1 MSPLNEILLILPST
15 PCARSILA
23 LRVAFSGS
31 DGLLKS
37 LTVGFSVGLRFAF
50 LSDSL
55 PCFITKVTPSERLLA
70 ASSAEIERVA
80 KLPSLYCRPSLT
92 VPVTTKVAGW
102 VEVASVIVEMLL
114 AFAVPNESCRTFE
127 TIVLP
132 VVPWWTFVLLI

>member
-1 MSPLNEILLILPST
+1 MSPLNEILPILPST

-23 LRVAFSGS
+23 LRVAFSVS
-31 DGLLKS
+31 VGLLRS
-37 LTVGFSVGLRFAF
+37 LTVGFSVGLSLAF

-55 PCFITKVTPSERLLA
+55 PCFILKVTPSERLLA

-80 KLPSLYCRPSLT
+80 ALRSLYCKPSLT

-114 AFAVPNESCRTFE
+114 AFASPNELSKTFAFE
-127 TIVLP
+127 RIV
-132 VVPWWTFVLLI
+132 